1 MINMDRMNN
10 LLKMVSLN
18 VKGLRGVNKRRAIV
32 EWSKQKGDIIFF
44 QETFSTID
52 IENPW
57 DREWN
62 GKCFFSHGSN
72 HSRGVCILIT
82 EKLNLTVLRSEIDL
96 EGRYILLE
104 IEIQGKRLILC
115 NVYFPT
121 RDKQQEQLYFL
132 NLVSG
137 HLNDFN
143 LNKAPIIAGGDFNM
157 IRNFD
162 LDISSKRSNRG
173 HHFNLE
179 FEEFLGKFDM
189 SDIWRKRNSDKIQF
203 TYRQSNPLIQSRLDY
218 WITSN
223 ELDKKVVECDI
234 MPSIA
239 PDHSA
244 IYLVLNVD
252 NKVFQNRGPSY
263 WKFNNSL
270 CLDVEYVQHMKT
282 EIISFIDQ
290 GKKEITDK
298 RVLWDFVKIKIG
310 EYTSKYSRVKAKERK
325 DRLNQIQKEIQRLE
339 NLLISFQ
346 DNSILED
353 LKVKKGE
360 LKVLHNQKIEGLK
373 VRSRAKWFEENEINE
388 SYFKQLLASNKKKTC
403 IDKLKKENMEKE
415 ITDSKD
421 ILKEIK
427 DFYHTLYLR
436 DEREVKFDE
445 FLCNTPLLKI
455 SEASRELC
463 DEKITIG
470 ECMSVLN
477 EMPLNKSPGNDGLS
491 VEFYRTFW
499 SVIGNVVIDSFN
511 TSFEKGELSKGAF
524 MLNF

>member
-1 MINMDRMNN
+1 M
-10 LLKMVSLN
+10 
-18 VKGLRGVNKRRAIV
+18 
-32 EWSKQKGDIIFF
+32 
-44 QETFSTID
+44 
-52 IENPW
+52 
-57 DREWN
+57 
-62 GKCFFSHGSN
+62 
-72 HSRGVCILIT
+72 
-82 EKLNLTVLRSEIDL
+82 
-96 EGRYILLE
+96 LE

-132 NLVSG
+132 NLLSG

-173 HHFNLE
+173 HNFNLE

-298 RVLWDFVKIKIG
+298 RVLWDFVKMKIC

-325 DRLNQIQKEIQRLE
+325 DKLNQIQKEIQRLE

-353 LKVKKGE
+353 FKVKKG
-360 LKVLHNQKIEGLK
+360 
-373 VRSRAKWFEENEINE
+373 
-388 SYFKQLLASNKKKTC
+388 
-403 IDKLKKENMEKE
+403 
-415 ITDSKD
+415 
-421 ILKEIK
+421 
-427 DFYHTLYLR
+427 
-436 DEREVKFDE
+436 
-445 FLCNTPLLKI
+445 
-455 SEASRELC
+455 
-463 DEKITIG
+463 
-470 ECMSVLN
+470 
-477 EMPLNKSPGNDGLS
+477 
-491 VEFYRTFW
+491 
-499 SVIGNVVIDSFN
+499 
-511 TSFEKGELSKGAF
+511 
-524 MLNF
+524 